1 MPERVLMSAEPR
13 MARADGTGD
22 TIWRMLHEPMTF
34 SRVHTDAA
42 RRRYESEVR
51 RSLSPFD
58 GLTTLLDVAGRKDRG
73 SGLLFVGLI
82 LTLN

>member
-1 MPERVLMSAEPR
+1 
-13 MARADGTGD
+13 MARADGTLE

-34 SRVHTDAA
+34 SRVQ
-42 RRRYESEVR
+42 VR
-51 RSLSPFD
+51 RSLSLFD
-58 GLTTLLDVAGRKDRG
+58 ELTTILDVAGRKGRG